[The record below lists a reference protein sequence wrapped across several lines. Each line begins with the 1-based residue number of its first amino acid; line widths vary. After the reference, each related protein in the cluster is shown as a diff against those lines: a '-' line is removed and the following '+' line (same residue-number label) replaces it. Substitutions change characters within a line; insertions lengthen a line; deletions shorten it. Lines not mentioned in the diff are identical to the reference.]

1 MSKSKLQTDINGLRA
16 ISVLM
21 VVLYHFNLRIL
32 SGGFIGVDVLFVISG
47 YLMTKIIFDGLLADR
62 FHYGQFLLKRALRIF
77 PALFAVVLALLLA
90 GAVLLPPA
98 DLGNLATQ
106 CVRALLFVS
115 NTYYAGQQGYF
126 SAGLDDRWLLH
137 TWSLS
142 VEWQF
147 YMLYPLIIWLGLK
160 LDTLAG
166 ADGRHRVFKLFLA
179 AVAAA
184 SLAMCVV
191 VDNQSA
197 FFSVATRSWQMIAGG
212 LVYLARDLS
221 WLRPLRGRVLSYG
234 GLALIAASAWVVHT
248 LQLEQRWP
256 SYYAIL
262 PVAGACLLLAAR
274 YENNVFLNNPI
285 MDRLGA
291 WSYSIYLWHWPIV
304 IAFTITG
311 LLDEAPKIAKLAG
324 IPLSVVLGYLSFRY
338 IEPTRRLR
346 AARALPATAAL
357 CAAGG
362 VLLGVAAIY
371 NATNGLEQR
380 VGDPAVFQAA
390 AAASRA
396 PSYPAG
402 CENRA
407 ADNSHFCR
415 LHQGQAG
422 AKVLV
427 LGDSHAGHLYAWF
440 SAHSAGDTTFYVKS
454 GCPVI
459 QGFERQ
465 GSDGGCRAYT
475 KAAFELAASGD
486 YQTVILSQN
495 WTGFSP
501 ASTGICTVEDG
512 RCLSPAQAGDPQ
524 LSVTRTRD
532 ALQALLDKRIKVVV
546 VDATPQFSF
555 NVPKTIARQLFWHGT
570 VATHAPSP
578 DMIQKNLDFDRLF
591 AGLSKDPNFALV
603 SLRKDLCRGEVCR
616 VYDDRNRI
624 PVFIDKDHFNPAWMV
639 LHGDQ
644 FRPFVSTA
652 AVAATAAVTPSA
664 VAP

>member
-16 ISVLM
+16 VSVLM

-32 SGGFIGVDVLFVISG
+32 SGGFIGVDVFFVISG
-47 YLMTKIIFDGLLADR
+47 YLMTKIIFDGFLAKR

-98 DLGNLATQ
+98 DLSNLAAQ
-106 CVRALLFVS
+106 CVRALLFIS

-147 YMLYPLIIWLGLK
+147 YMLYPLIVWLGLK
-160 LDTLAG
+160 LDSLAG
-166 ADGRHRVFKLFLA
+166 ANGRHRVFKLFLA

-184 SLAMCVV
+184 SLALCVV

-234 GLALIAASAWVVHT
+234 GLALIVASAWIVHT

-262 PVAGACLLLAAR
+262 PVAGACMLLAAR
-274 YENNVFLNNPI
+274 YENNVLLNNPI

-311 LLDEAPKIAKLAG
+311 LLDGAPKIAKLVG
-324 IPLSVVLGYLSFRY
+324 IPLAVVLGYLSFRY
-338 IEPTRRLR
+338 IEPMRRLR
-346 AARALPATAAL
+346 AARVLPATAAL

-380 VGDPAVFQAA
+380 VSDPALFRAA
-390 AAASRA
+390 ADASRA
-396 PSYPAG
+396 ASYPAG

-407 ADNSHFCR
+407 DDNSHFCR
-415 LHQGQAG
+415 LNQGQAG

-440 SAHSAGDTTFYVKS
+440 SAYSAGDTTFYVKS

-459 QGFERQ
+459 HGFERQ
-465 GSDGGCRAYT
+465 GADRGCRAYT

-486 YQTVILSQN
+486 FQTVILSQN
-495 WTGFSP
+495 WTGLSP
-501 ASTGICTVEDG
+501 SATGICTVVDG
-512 RCLSPAQAGDPQ
+512 RCVSPAQAGDPQ

-532 ALQALLDKRIKVVV
+532 ALQALLSKQIKVVV
-546 VDATPQFSF
+546 VDATPQFNF
-555 NVPKTIARQLFWHGT
+555 NVPKIIARQLFWHGKI
-570 VATHAPSP
+570 ATHAPSP
-578 DMIQKNLDFDRLF
+578 DMIPKNVEFDRLF
-591 AGLSKDPNFALV
+591 DGLSKDPNFALV

-624 PVFIDKDHFNPAWMV
+624 PVFVDKDHFNPAWMV
-639 LHGDQ
+639 LHGER
-644 FRPFVSTA
+644 FRPFVAPT
-652 AVAATAAVTPSA
+652 AATATATVPPLA